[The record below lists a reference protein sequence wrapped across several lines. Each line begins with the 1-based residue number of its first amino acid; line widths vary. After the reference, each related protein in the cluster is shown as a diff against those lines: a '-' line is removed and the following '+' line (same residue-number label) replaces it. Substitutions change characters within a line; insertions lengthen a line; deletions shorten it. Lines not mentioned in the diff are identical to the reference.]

1 MFSCKGGGKN
11 GVEGGGIVCGS
22 LIHRAQTAISDVH
35 ERVSASECLAGLR
48 LLVSCDECS
57 DGVIY
62 GRHICMQ

>member
-1 MFSCKGGGKN
+1 MALKV
-11 GVEGGGIVCGS
+11 GVLCVARWRD
-22 LIHRAQTAISDVH
+22 LIRRAQTAISDVH